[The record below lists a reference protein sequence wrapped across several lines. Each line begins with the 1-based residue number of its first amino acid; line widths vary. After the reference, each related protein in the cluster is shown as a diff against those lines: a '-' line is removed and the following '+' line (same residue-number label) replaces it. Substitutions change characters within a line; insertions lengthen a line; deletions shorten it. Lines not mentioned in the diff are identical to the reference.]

1 VSEGAAESVFVYG
14 TLTVPR
20 VMRAVTGREFDLLPA
35 SLPGYACFRVRGAA
49 YPGVVESEGGVTPGF
64 VCVGVDTA
72 LLARLDRFEGRVYE
86 RRRVTVRVEPDER
99 REAWAWV
106 IRPEHRSLLSNEPWN
121 RERFVR
127 HDLPSFLRDEG

>member
-1 VSEGAAESVFVYG
+1 VSERAAESVFVYG

-49 YPGVVESEGGVTPGF
+49 YPGVV
-64 VCVGVDTA
+64 
-72 LLARLDRFEGRVYE
+72 LARLDRFEGRVYE

>member
-1 VSEGAAESVFVYG
+1 
-14 TLTVPR
+14 
-20 VMRAVTGREFDLLPA
+20 
-35 SLPGYACFRVRGAA
+35 
-49 YPGVVESEGGVTPGF
+49 
-64 VCVGVDTA
+64 
-72 LLARLDRFEGRVYE
+72 
-86 RRRVTVRVEPDER
+86 VRVEPDER